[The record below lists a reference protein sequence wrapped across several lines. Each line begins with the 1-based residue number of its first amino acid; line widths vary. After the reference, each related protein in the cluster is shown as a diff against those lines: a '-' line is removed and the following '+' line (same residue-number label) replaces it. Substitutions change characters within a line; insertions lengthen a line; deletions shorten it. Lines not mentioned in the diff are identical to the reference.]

1 MDRTKLLVVLP
12 VSTAMFLGALD
23 ATLVGTAMP
32 TVIASL
38 GGLHLY
44 AWVFAIY
51 TLTVTAAM
59 PVLGRLSDLYGR
71 RNLFLIAVGI
81 FTAGSALCGLAQT
94 IVHLIVARAIQGVG
108 GGGIFALSQAVFG
121 EIFPLHER
129 GRMQG
134 YLASTWG
141 IASLV
146 GPLAGGLFADYLGW
160 RWAFLVN
167 VPLGVAACAMIAR
180 GLRGTLHA
188 GTRGRVDYA
197 GAATLVASI
206 VALQLGNLELGA
218 GRSLADPSAGGLL
231 LLSLALGVGFVVVEW
246 RSPHPILP
254 LSLFLS
260 RLFSVSIAAGV
271 LAGMN
276 MFGAIAFLPL
286 FVQGVFGLSATA
298 AGSVMIPLI
307 LSWTAGS
314 GGLGR
319 YLNRLGLRRMILAGM
334 ALMTVGS
341 GLIVRWQPTTSLAF
355 ATISLIPL
363 GLGMGMFTITSIVAV
378 QAAARRE
385 HLGAVSSTP
394 FFFRNIGATVGI
406 TIMGTI
412 LASHLPPDLA
422 SHILRA
428 GPRGH
433 AAEAAGLALSGADP
447 AAAPL
452 LAAGLHAAFLFGLV
466 CAVGALLISLWMP
479 DVSLTDDPAREDEA
493 AASAADV
500 G

>member
-71 RNLFLIAVGI
+71 RTLFLVAVGI
-81 FTAGSALCGLAQT
+81 FTAGSALCGLAQS
-94 IVHLIVARAIQGVG
+94 ILHLIIARAIQGVG
-108 GGGIFALSQAVFG
+108 GGGIFALSQAIFG
-121 EIFPLHER
+121 EIFAPHER
-129 GRMQG
+129 ARMQG
-134 YLASTWG
+134 FLASTWG

-146 GPLAGGLFADYLGW
+146 GPIAGGLFADYLGW

-167 VPLGVAACAMIAR
+167 VPLGAAASVMIAR

-188 GTRGRVDYA
+188 GTPGRVDYP
-197 GAATLVASI
+197 GAATMFTCI
-206 VALQLGNLELGA
+206 VALQFGSLELGA
-218 GRSLADPSAGGLL
+218 GKSLTTPSAGGLL
-231 LLSLALGVGFVVVEW
+231 LASLVLGAGFVLVEW
-246 RSPHPILP
+246 RSGDPMLP
-254 LSLFLS
+254 LSLFRS
-260 RLFSVSIAAGV
+260 RLFSVSIASGV
-271 LAGMN
+271 LAGMA
-276 MFGAIAFLPL
+276 MFGAISFLPL
-286 FVQGVFGLSATA
+286 FVQGVLGRSATA
-298 AGSVMIPLI
+298 AGSVMMPLI
-307 LSWTAGS
+307 LSWTSGS
-314 GGLGR
+314 GFLGR
-319 YLNRLGLRRMILAGM
+319 YLNRVGFRRMLVAGTALIAVGYGLVLRWGAATSM
-334 ALMTVGS
+334 AAA
-341 GLIVRWQPTTSLAF
+341 GLSLV
-355 ATISLIPL
+355 PM
-363 GLGMGMFTITSIVAV
+363 GLGMGLFTITSIVAV

-406 TIMGTI
+406 TIMGAI

-422 SHILRA
+422 GHMLSA

-433 AAEAAGLALSGADP
+433 AAEVPGVTVAAADP
-447 AAAPL
+447 AAASL
-452 LAAGLHAAFLFGLV
+452 LAAGLHAAFRFGLV
-466 CAVGALLISLWMP
+466 CSVGAFLISLWMP
-479 DVSLTDDPAREDEA
+479 NVSLTDDPAR
-493 AASAADV
+493 SAGTGESAV
-500 G
+500 EIA

>member
-71 RNLFLIAVGI
+71 RTLFLVAVGI
-81 FTAGSALCGLAQT
+81 FTAGSALCGMAQS
-94 IVHLIVARAIQGVG
+94 ILHLIIARAIQGVG
-108 GGGIFALSQAVFG
+108 GGGIFALSQAIFG
-121 EIFPLHER
+121 EIFPPRER
-129 GRMQG
+129 ARMQG
-134 YLASTWG
+134 FLASTWG

-146 GPLAGGLFADYLGW
+146 GPMAGGLFADYLGW

-167 VPLGVAACAMIAR
+167 VPLGVAASVMIAR

-188 GTRGRVDYA
+188 GTPGRVDYA
-197 GAATLVASI
+197 GAATMFTCI
-206 VALQLGNLELGA
+206 VALQLGCLELGA
-218 GRSLADPSAGGLL
+218 GRSLADASAGGLL
-231 LLSLALGVGFVVVEW
+231 LASLLLGTGFVLVEC
-246 RSPHPILP
+246 RSGDPMLP
-254 LSLFLS
+254 LSLFRS
-260 RLFSVSIAAGV
+260 RLFSVSIASGV
-271 LAGMN
+271 LAGMA
-276 MFGAIAFLPL
+276 MFGAISFLPL
-286 FVQGVFGLSATA
+286 FVQGVLGRSATA
-298 AGSVMIPLI
+298 AGSVMMGLI
-307 LSWTAGS
+307 LSWTSGS
-314 GGLGR
+314 GFLGR
-319 YLNRLGLRRMILAGM
+319 YLNRLGFRRMIVGGTSLI
-334 ALMTVGS
+334 TVGY
-341 GLIVRWQPTTSLAF
+341 GLVLRWGATTPLVVAGL
-355 ATISLIPL
+355 SLIPM
-363 GLGMGMFTITSIVAV
+363 GMGMGIFTITSIVAV

-406 TIMGTI
+406 TIMGAI
-412 LASHLPPDLA
+412 LASHLPPDIA
-422 SHILRA
+422 SHMLSA

-433 AAEAAGLALSGADP
+433 AVEASGLAVSGADP
-447 AAAPL
+447 SAAPL
-452 LAAGLHAAFLFGLV
+452 LAAGLHSAFLFGLV
-466 CAVGALLISLWMP
+466 CSVGAFLISLWMP
-479 DVSLTDDPAREDEA
+479 NVSLTDDPAGSGEPPEPA
-493 AASAADV
+493 IEI